1 MILKQLDSRVISPFG
16 FASWAIDPSPR
27 GLTVKKSSTCLN
39 YVFVGRKYNKDGDL
53 VNWWTNSSN
62 EAFEK
67 KSQCFIKQ
75 YSSFEAYGKKVR
87 NFTNTVCGLKANLT
101 SVELSVK

>member
-1 MILKQLDSRVISPFG
+1 MFCPLKSG
-16 FASWAIDPSPR
+16 
-27 GLTVKKSSTCLN
+27 TCFN

-53 VNWWTNSSN
+53 VNWWSNSSN
-62 EAFEK
+62 EAFEN

-87 NFTNTVCGLKANLT
+87 NFTNTCAKLNTNLT
-101 SVELSVK
+101 SIEILMKC